1 MSKILAYIRTSTDKQ
16 DLDNQRLQILSYAD
30 GHQLEISDFI
40 AISISSRRT
49 GTERR
54 LDELFYR
61 LDTGDTLLVTE
72 LSRLGRS
79 TGHVISLI
87 DELIQQDIRVIVIKQ
102 QLVLDRNRNDLQSL
116 TMVTLLSLFAE
127 MERMMISQRTREAL
141 ATKKA
146 QGIQLGKP
154 MGTIQR
160 SMYDKDRERIVELL
174 KLGVSIR
181 HISLHHLQYGST
193 SSLHYYVTTR
203 KLKPD

>member
-1 MSKILAYIRTSTDKQ
+1 MSKVLAYIRTSTDKQ

-40 AISISSRRT
+40 AISISSQQT
-49 GTERR
+49 STERR

-61 LDTGDTLLVTE
+61 LDAGDTLLVTE

-102 QLVLDRNRNDLQSL
+102 QLVLDRSQNDLQSL
-116 TMVTLLSLFAE
+116 TMVTLLSLFAQ
-127 MERMMISQRTREAL
+127 MERMMISQRTKEAL

-146 QGIQLGKP
+146 QGILLGKP
-154 MGTIQR
+154 KGTIQE
-160 SMYDKDRERIVELL
+160 SIYDKDQQRIKELL
-174 KLGVSIR
+174 ALGVSIR
-181 HISLHHLQYGST
+181 HISLHHLKYGST

-203 KLKPD
+203 QLKPD

>member
-1 MSKILAYIRTSTDKQ
+1 MSKVLAYIRTSTDKQ

-40 AISISSRRT
+40 AISMSSQRT
-49 GTERR
+49 GRERR

-61 LDTGDTLLVTE
+61 LDAGDTLLVTE

-102 QLVLDRNRNDLQSL
+102 QLVLDRSRNDLQSL
-116 TMVTLLSLFAE
+116 TMVTLLSLFAQ

-154 MGTIQR
+154 MGTIQH

-181 HISLHHLQYGST
+181 HISLHHLKYGST

-203 KLKPD
+203 QLKPD